1 MVKDIIDANKNVD
14 ISKIKIKELMDIFP
28 GAFHGEFVD
37 FEYIKNQLK
46 EVKTSKEGYEL
57 NFLGKSYAK
66 LLAALETETVLV
78 PDIEHNSKDSN
89 RNNSNIYISA
99 DNLDALKHL
108 LKSYWRKAQVIY
120 IDPPY
125 NTGSDG
131 FVYNDSFNF
140 TVTNLVEKL
149 GLSEEEAQRVIE
161 MTNSSNSSH
170 SAWLTFMYPRLYLAK
185 DLLDTNGA
193 IFISIDENE
202 VYNLKLL
209 MDDIFGENNFVAMLS
224 VENNPKGRKNSKYI
238 SVSNDYCLIYARNK
252 EEDLSYFIE
261 NVPKNINDLT
271 EDEDGNYVHNSG
283 KRVLVGEN
291 NFNKMVEN
299 FNSPKHYSVYHNVNN
314 KDVIIEIESSLSTK
328 NENLIQQ
335 GYDRYISFFNGSF
348 IENTYTSEK
357 FMELFTSNKLDFK
370 NGKIYE
376 KNMSTTIR
384 MKSILANKEYVGVI
398 NGVESNVKLDFK
410 TTSAGTYL
418 KELFDGKKVFS
429 NPKPVG
435 LIKSLLSLVDDK
447 NALVIDFFS
456 GSATTA
462 DAVMQLNKEDG
473 GDRKFI
479 LVQLPENLDES
490 LSETTLAEAKNTIQN
505 AIDICDLIGK
515 PHTLDYVGMER
526 INRVIREMTESDNLF
541 NDHTLQG
548 YKHYTVKPIENKI
561 LKMLDSFNPSILF
574 TDRGILDQFGAETVL
589 TTWMNLDGYGLSKE
603 WSELNLSDY
612 IAYQIESTIY
622 LLNAQISD
630 KAIKSLIE
638 KYDNDSF
645 TCNRI
650 IIFGYSFTM
659 SEIQSIRDNLKQVE
673 GIRHISLD
681 IMVRY

>member
-14 ISKIKIKELMDIFP
+14 ISEIKIKQLKDIFP

-46 EVKTSKEGYEL
+46 DIKTSKEGYEL

-78 PDIEHNSKDSN
+78 PDIEHNSIDSN
-89 RNNSNIYISA
+89 KNSSNIYISA

-108 LKSYWRKAQVIY
+108 LKSYWRKAKIIY

-140 TVTNLVEKL
+140 TAINLVEKL
-149 GLSEEEAQRVIE
+149 GLSEEEAVRVIE
-161 MTNSSNSSH
+161 MTSSSNSSH
-170 SAWLTFMYPRLYLAK
+170 SAWLTFMYPRLFLAK
-185 DLLDTNGA
+185 ELLDTNGA

-271 EDEDGNYVHNSG
+271 EDEDGNYVQNSG

-291 NFNKMVEN
+291 NFNRVVEN
-299 FNSPKHYSVYHNVNN
+299 FNSAKHYSVYHNSNS
-314 KDVIIEIESSLSTK
+314 KKVIIEIESDLSTK

-335 GYDRYISFFNGSF
+335 GFDRYISYFDGSF
-348 IENTYTSEK
+348 VENTYTQEK
-357 FMELFTSNKLDFK
+357 FMELFISNKLEFK
-370 NGKIYE
+370 NCKIYE

-384 MKSILANKEYVGVI
+384 IKSILSNKEYVGIV

-418 KELFDGKKVFS
+418 KNLFDGKKVFS

-435 LIKSLLSLVDDK
+435 LIKSLISLIDDK

-462 DAVMQLNKEDG
+462 DAIMQLNKEDG
-473 GDRKFI
+473 GDRKYI
-479 LVQLPENLDES
+479 LIQIPESLDDA
-490 LSETTLAEAKNTIQN
+490 LSETTLAEAKSTIQN
-505 AIDICDLIGK
+505 AIDLCDLIGK

-526 INRVIREMTESDNLF
+526 INRVIRGLTLSDNLF
-541 NDHTLQG
+541 SDDKLQG
-548 YKHYTVKPIENKI
+548 YQHFIVKPIENKI
-561 LKMLDSFNPSILF
+561 LKILDSFNPSILF
-574 TDRGILDQFGAETVL
+574 TDRGILDQFGVETVL
-589 TTWMNLDGYGLSKE
+589 TTWMNLDGYGLTKQ
-603 WSELNLSDY
+603 WKELNLSDY

-622 LLNAQISD
+622 LLNPQISD
-630 KAIKSLIE
+630 KAINSLLE
-638 KYDNDSF
+638 KYENDNF
-645 TCNRI
+645 LCNRI
-650 IIFGYSFTM
+650 VIFGYSFTM
-659 SEIQSIRDNLKQVE
+659 SEIQTIRDNLKQVE

-681 IMVRY
+681 MMVRY